1 MNAPFRAARGQ
12 TPTVPGAAGQQAM
25 RALGGRMPGQQNVV
39 ASAPQPRA
47 MANGPQLTA
56 AAVAAAGQPR
66 APAVAGAPQA
76 YKYQG
81 PAAMRAPA
89 PQPGGQAQPSAVHIQ
104 GQEPL
109 SASALAAA
117 HPNDQKQMLGE
128 RLFPLI
134 HDKYPTV
141 AGKVTGML
149 LEMDNTEI
157 LHLLEDREL
166 LHSRVEEA
174 VAVLQMHQNQ
184 AKQPSGQSN

>member
-1 MNAPFRAARGQ
+1 MI
-12 TPTVPGAAGQQAM
+12 
-25 RALGGRMPGQQNVV
+25 GQQNVV
-39 ASAPQPRA
+39 AAAPQPRA

-76 YKYQG
+76 YKYSG
-81 PAAMRAPA
+81 PATMRAPA
-89 PQPGGQAQPSAVHIQ
+89 PQQPTQQAQPAVHIQ

-134 HDKYPTV
+134 HV
-141 AGKVTGML
+141 SV
-149 LEMDNTEI
+149 
-157 LHLLEDREL
+157 H
-166 LHSRVEEA
+166 
-174 VAVLQMHQNQ
+174 
-184 AKQPSGQSN
+184 